1 MSNESISTNKLTIGY
16 RDPHSEVRVQTDL
29 TFSLQTGEMVC
40 MLGPNGCGKSTL
52 LRTLAGLQ
60 PAIEGEFRIQNSDV
74 SIQNSDVRSQTSK
87 EVALVLTERLSM
99 DNTTV
104 HDVVAMGRYP
114 YTSFLGG
121 LTDEDERIIAE
132 SLEKVGFKNSDVRSQ
147 SSDVRNQNSDVRSQ
161 SSDVRSQS
169 SDVRSQSSDVRN
181 QSSDVA
187 KTFFNAHSDGE
198 KQRILIAKALAQQT
212 PIILLDEP
220 TAHLDLPH
228 RILVLRLLRQLAHEQ
243 GKTVL
248 ISTHELDLA
257 LALSD
262 RILLMTP
269 GKGVQ
274 LDTAENLRKS
284 DAFTRAFGMDIFH
297 PLGG

>member
-1 MSNESISTNKLTIGY
+1 MSNVSISTNSLTIGY
-16 RDPHSEVRVQTDL
+16 RIASGTEYPVQTDL
-29 TFSLQTGEMVC
+29 NFSLHIGEMVC

-60 PAIEGEFRIQNSDV
+60 PSLSGEYKIQNTASRPEK
-74 SIQNSDVRSQTSK
+74 S
-87 EVALVLTERLSM
+87 VALVLTERLSM

-121 LTDEDERIIAE
+121 LSEQDEEIIAA
-132 SLEKVGFKNSDVRSQ
+132 SLQAVGFDLGALNSTLSP
-147 SSDVRNQNSDVRSQ
+147 
-161 SSDVRSQS
+161 
-169 SDVRSQSSDVRN
+169 
-181 QSSDVA
+181 
-187 KTFFNAHSDGE
+187 FNAHSDGE

-228 RILVLRLLRQLAHEQ
+228 RILILRLLRQLAHEQ

-262 RILLMTP
+262 RILLMSP
-269 GKGVQ
+269 AGRGIQ
-274 LDTAENLRKS
+274 LDTPETLKKA
-284 DAFTRAFGMDIFH
+284 DAFTSAFGMDIFS
-297 PLGG
+297 PLG

>member
-1 MSNESISTNKLTIGY
+1 
-16 RDPHSEVRVQTDL
+16 
-29 TFSLQTGEMVC
+29 

-60 PAIEGEFRIQNSDV
+60 PALGGEY
-74 SIQNSDVRSQTSK
+74 SIQNTEYRPEKS
-87 EVALVLTERLSM
+87 VALVLTERLSM

-121 LTDEDERIIAE
+121 LTEADEAIITQA
-132 SLEKVGFKNSDVRSQ
+132 LQQVGFNLS
-147 SSDVRNQNSDVRSQ
+147 
-161 SSDVRSQS
+161 
-169 SDVRSQSSDVRN
+169 
-181 QSSDVA
+181 
-187 KTFFNAHSDGE
+187 TFNFHLSPFNAHSDGE

-228 RILVLRLLRQLAHEQ
+228 RILILRLLRNLAHEQ

-262 RILLMTP
+262 RILLMAP
-269 GKGVQ
+269 NNGGVL
-274 LDTAENLRKS
+274 LDTAENLKKAN
-284 DAFTRAFGMDIFH
+284 AFTSAFGMDIFN
-297 PLGG
+297 PLG

>member
-1 MSNESISTNKLTIGY
+1 MSNVSITTNKLCIGY
-16 RDPHSEVRVQTDL
+16 RVQNTEVRVQTDL
-29 TFSLQTGEMVC
+29 DFALRQGEMVC

-60 PAIEGEFRIQNSDV
+60 PPLSGEYRIQNTEYRQV
-74 SIQNSDVRSQTSK
+74 SK
-87 EVALVLTERLSM
+87 EVALVLTERLSLE
-99 DNTTV
+99 NTTV

-121 LTDEDERIIAE
+121 LTEEDERIIAD
-132 SLEKVGFKNSDVRSQ
+132 SLRMVGFNENTEYRV
-147 SSDVRNQNSDVRSQ
+147 QNTDISTS
-161 SSDVRSQS
+161 
-169 SDVRSQSSDVRN
+169 
-181 QSSDVA
+181 
-187 KTFFNAHSDGE
+187 FFNAHSDGE

-228 RILVLRLLRQLAHEQ
+228 RILVLRLLRRLAHEQ
-243 GKTVL
+243 NKTVL

-269 GKGVQ
+269 GKGIQ
-274 LDTAENLRKS
+274 LDTAEALKKA
-284 DAFTRAFGMDIFH
+284 DAFTSAFSMDIFN
-297 PLGG
+297 PFG

>member
-1 MSNESISTNKLTIGY
+1 MSNVSISTNSLTIGY
-16 RDPHSEVRVQTDL
+16 RIASGPEYPVQTDL
-29 TFSLQTGEMVC
+29 NFSLHTGEMVC

-60 PAIEGEFRIQNSDV
+60 PALSGEYKIQNTASRPEK
-74 SIQNSDVRSQTSK
+74 S
-87 EVALVLTERLSM
+87 VALVLTERLSM

-121 LTDEDERIIAE
+121 LSEQDERIIAA
-132 SLEKVGFKNSDVRSQ
+132 SLEAVGFDLVALNS
-147 SSDVRNQNSDVRSQ
+147 
-161 SSDVRSQS
+161 
-169 SDVRSQSSDVRN
+169 
-181 QSSDVA
+181 
-187 KTFFNAHSDGE
+187 TFSPFNAHSDGE

-228 RILVLRLLRQLAHEQ
+228 RILILRLLRQLAHEQ

-262 RILLMTP
+262 RILLMSP
-269 GKGVQ
+269 AGRGIQ
-274 LDTAENLRKS
+274 LDTPETLKKA
-284 DAFTRAFGMDIFH
+284 DAFTSAFGMDIFS
-297 PLGG
+297 PLG

>member
-1 MSNESISTNKLTIGY
+1 MSNVSITTNKLSIGY
-16 RDPHSEVRVQTDL
+16 RQSTEYRVQTDL
-29 TFSLQTGEMVC
+29 DFSLFQGEMVC

-60 PAIEGEFRIQNSDV
+60 PALGGTYNLTPSLQGRPGE
-74 SIQNSDVRSQTSK
+74 TSK
-87 EVALVLTERLSM
+87 HIALVLTERLSM

-104 HDVVAMGRYP
+104 HDVVALGRYP
-114 YTSFLGG
+114 YTSFLDG
-121 LTDEDERIIAE
+121 LTDEDEAIIAD
-132 SLEKVGFKNSDVRSQ
+132 SLRQVGFENQKSEIGNS
-147 SSDVRNQNSDVRSQ
+147 
-161 SSDVRSQS
+161 
-169 SDVRSQSSDVRN
+169 
-181 QSSDVA
+181 
-187 KTFFNAHSDGE
+187 FFNAHSDGE

-228 RILVLRLLRQLAHEQ
+228 RILILRLLRRLAHEQ
-243 GKTVL
+243 GKTIL

-274 LDTAENLRKS
+274 LDTAENLKKA
-284 DAFTRAFGMDIFH
+284 DAFTSAFGMDIFS
-297 PLGG
+297 PLG

>member
-1 MSNESISTNKLTIGY
+1 MSNVSISTNKLTIGY
-16 RDPHSEVRVQTDL
+16 GLRVTGYEPVVVQTDL
-29 TFSLQTGEMVC
+29 DFSLYAGEMVC

-60 PAIEGEFRIQNSDV
+60 PALGGEYKLMANGQQPTAKN
-74 SIQNSDVRSQTSK
+74 
-87 EVALVLTERLSM
+87 VALVLTERLSM

-114 YTSFLGG
+114 YTSFFGG
-121 LTDEDERIIAE
+121 LTEKDKQIINEA
-132 SLEKVGFKNSDVRSQ
+132 LAAVGFDSLPL
-147 SSDVRNQNSDVRSQ
+147 
-161 SSDVRSQS
+161 
-169 SDVRSQSSDVRN
+169 
-181 QSSDVA
+181 
-187 KTFFNAHSDGE
+187 TPFNAHSDGE

-228 RILVLRLLRQLAHEQ
+228 RILVLRLLRRLAHEQ

-269 GKGVQ
+269 GKGIQ
-274 LDTAENLRKS
+274 LDTAAHLRQN
-284 DAFTRAFGMDIFH
+284 DAFTAAFGMDIFN
-297 PLGG
+297 PLG

>member
-16 RDPHSEVRVQTDL
+16 RVQNTEYRVQTDL
-29 TFSLQTGEMVC
+29 DFALQQGELVC

-60 PAIEGEFRIQNSDV
+60 PPLAGAF
-74 SIQNSDVRSQTSK
+74 SIQKSEVRQNAK
-87 EVALVLTERLSM
+87 DIALVLTERLSLE
-99 DNTTV
+99 NTTV

-121 LTDEDERIIAE
+121 LTPEDEAIIAE
-132 SLEKVGFKNSDVRSQ
+132 SLEQVGFTPAPCGEGREGVC
-147 SSDVRNQNSDVRSQ
+147 SS
-161 SSDVRSQS
+161 
-169 SDVRSQSSDVRN
+169 
-181 QSSDVA
+181 
-187 KTFFNAHSDGE
+187 FFNAHSDGE

-228 RILVLRLLRQLAHEQ
+228 RILILRLLRTLAHEQ

-269 GKGVQ
+269 GRGIR
-274 LDTAENLRKS
+274 LDTAEHLKKA
-284 DAFTRAFGMDIFH
+284 DAFTDAFGMDIFK
-297 PLGG
+297 PLG

>member
-1 MSNESISTNKLTIGY
+1 MSNVSISTNKLCIGY
-16 RDPHSEVRVQTDL
+16 GLPVTGYRTASGGESIVQSDL
-29 TFSLQTGEMVC
+29 TFALNEGEMVC

-60 PAIEGEFRIQNSDV
+60 PALSGEFSV
-74 SIQNSDVRSQTSK
+74 MGYGLPVTGSK
-87 EVALVLTERLSM
+87 CIALVLTERVSLE
-99 DNTTV
+99 NTTV

-121 LTDEDERIIAE
+121 LSAADEAIIEEA
-132 SLEKVGFKNSDVRSQ
+132 LEAVGFGRQAAIGRS
-147 SSDVRNQNSDVRSQ
+147 
-161 SSDVRSQS
+161 
-169 SDVRSQSSDVRN
+169 
-181 QSSDVA
+181 
-187 KTFFNAHSDGE
+187 FFNAHSDGE

-228 RILVLRLLRQLAHEQ
+228 RILILRLLRKLAHEQ

-269 GKGVQ
+269 HQGIQ
-274 LDTAENLRKS
+274 LDTAEALKKA
-284 DAFTRAFGMDIFH
+284 DAFTSAFGMDIFN
-297 PLGG
+297 PFG

>member
-1 MSNESISTNKLTIGY
+1 MSNVSISTNKLAIGY
-16 RDPHSEVRVQTDL
+16 RFRTGASQPFGEAVVQHDL
-29 TFSLQTGEMVC
+29 SFSLYEGEMVC

-60 PAIEGEFRIQNSDV
+60 PALAGEYSAMGYGLPV
-74 SIQNSDVRSQTSK
+74 TGEASK
-87 EVALVLTERLSM
+87 NIALVLTERLSLE
-99 DNTTV
+99 NTTV

-121 LTDEDERIIAE
+121 LTDEDEAIIAQ
-132 SLEKVGFKNSDVRSQ
+132 SLQQVGFGQPVGRS
-147 SSDVRNQNSDVRSQ
+147 
-161 SSDVRSQS
+161 
-169 SDVRSQSSDVRN
+169 
-181 QSSDVA
+181 
-187 KTFFNAHSDGE
+187 FFNAHSDGE

-243 GKTVL
+243 GKTIL

-262 RILLMTP
+262 RILLMSP
-269 GKGVQ
+269 KAQGVQ
-274 LDTAENLRKS
+274 LDTAENLKKA
-284 DAFTRAFGMDIFH
+284 DAFTSAFGMDIFH
-297 PLGG
+297 YL

>member
-1 MSNESISTNKLTIGY
+1 MSSVSISTNKLCIGY
-16 RDPHSEVRVQTDL
+16 GEAVIQRDL
-29 TFSLQTGEMVC
+29 TFSLHKGEMVC
-40 MLGPNGCGKSTL
+40 MLGANGCGKSTL

-60 PAIEGEFRIQNSDV
+60 PALSGEYTRSDAKH
-74 SIQNSDVRSQTSK
+74 I
-87 EVALVLTERLSM
+87 ALVLTERLSM
-99 DNTTV
+99 ENTTV

-121 LTDEDERIIAE
+121 LSAEDEAIIAQA
-132 SLEKVGFKNSDVRSQ
+132 LTQVGFADTKVGE
-147 SSDVRNQNSDVRSQ
+147 
-161 SSDVRSQS
+161 
-169 SDVRSQSSDVRN
+169 
-181 QSSDVA
+181 
-187 KTFFNAHSDGE
+187 TMFNAHSDGE
-198 KQRILIAKALAQQT
+198 KQRILIAKAIAQQT

-228 RILVLRLLRQLAHEQ
+228 RILILRLLRQLAHEQ

-269 GKGVQ
+269 KKGIQ
-274 LDTAENLRKS
+274 LDSAENLKKT
-284 DAFTRAFGMDIFH
+284 DAFTSAFGMDIFH
-297 PLGG
+297 PLA

>member
-1 MSNESISTNKLTIGY
+1 MSNVSISTNKLTIGY
-16 RDPHSEVRVQTDL
+16 TSSRQHSAVSTQTVVQSDL
-29 TFSLQTGEMVC
+29 TFSLNEGEMVC

-60 PAIEGEFRIQNSDV
+60 PALGGTFSLSSNE
-74 SIQNSDVRSQTSK
+74 RSAK
-87 EVALVLTERLSM
+87 AVALVLTEKLSM

-121 LTDEDERIIAE
+121 LTDNDERIITE
-132 SLEKVGFKNSDVRSQ
+132 SLQQVGFDPSPVTGNPSPLQ
-147 SSDVRNQNSDVRSQ
+147 T
-161 SSDVRSQS
+161 
-169 SDVRSQSSDVRN
+169 
-181 QSSDVA
+181 
-187 KTFFNAHSDGE
+187 TFFNAHSDGE

-212 PIILLDEP
+212 PVILLDEP

-228 RILVLRLLRQLAHEQ
+228 RILILRLLRRLAHEQ

-262 RILLMTP
+262 RILLMS
-269 GKGVQ
+269 KSSYY
-274 LDTAENLRKS
+274 LDTADNLRKT
-284 DAFTRAFGMDIFH
+284 DAFTTAFGMDIFN
-297 PLGG
+297 PLN

>member
-1 MSNESISTNKLTIGY
+1 MSNVSISTNKLSIGY
-16 RDPHSEVRVQTDL
+16 RFRTGASRPFGEAVVQHDL
-29 TFSLQTGEMVC
+29 SFSLYEGEMVC

-60 PAIEGEFRIQNSDV
+60 PPLGGEFCLSAERSV
-74 SIQNSDVRSQTSK
+74 SPKDGPYSVSEQSERSK
-87 EVALVLTERLSM
+87 AIALVLTERLSLE
-99 DNTTV
+99 NTTV

-121 LTDEDERIIAE
+121 LTDEDEAIIAE
-132 SLEKVGFKNSDVRSQ
+132 ALQQVGFGLSVGRS
-147 SSDVRNQNSDVRSQ
+147 
-161 SSDVRSQS
+161 
-169 SDVRSQSSDVRN
+169 
-181 QSSDVA
+181 
-187 KTFFNAHSDGE
+187 FFNAHSDGE

-243 GKTVL
+243 GKTIL

-262 RILLMTP
+262 RILLMSP
-269 GKGVQ
+269 KAQGVQ
-274 LDTAENLRKS
+274 LDTAENLKKA
-284 DAFTRAFGMDIFH
+284 DAFTSAFGMNIFN
-297 PLGG
+297 PLG

>member
-1 MSNESISTNKLTIGY
+1 
-16 RDPHSEVRVQTDL
+16 
-29 TFSLQTGEMVC
+29 

-60 PAIEGEFRIQNSDV
+60 PAIEGEFRIQNSEF
-74 SIQNSDVRSQTSK
+74 RSQTSK

-121 LTDEDERIIAE
+121 LTDEDERIFEE
-132 SLEKVGFKNSDVRSQ
+132 SLEKVGF
-147 SSDVRNQNSDVRSQ
+147 QNSE
-161 SSDVRSQS
+161 
-169 SDVRSQSSDVRN
+169 
-181 QSSDVA
+181 VA

-274 LDTAENLRKS
+274 LDTAENLRKT

>member
-1 MSNESISTNKLTIGY
+1 MSNVSISTNSLTIGY
-16 RDPHSEVRVQTDL
+16 RIASGTEYPVQTDL
-29 TFSLQTGEMVC
+29 NFSLHTGEMVC

-60 PAIEGEFRIQNSDV
+60 PALSGEYKIQNSDRPEK
-74 SIQNSDVRSQTSK
+74 S
-87 EVALVLTERLSM
+87 VALVLTERLSM

-121 LTDEDERIIAE
+121 LSEQDEEIIAA
-132 SLEKVGFKNSDVRSQ
+132 SLEAVGFDLVALNS
-147 SSDVRNQNSDVRSQ
+147 
-161 SSDVRSQS
+161 
-169 SDVRSQSSDVRN
+169 
-181 QSSDVA
+181 
-187 KTFFNAHSDGE
+187 TFSPFNAHSDGE

-220 TAHLDLPH
+220 TAHPDLPH
-228 RILVLRLLRQLAHEQ
+228 RILILRLLRQLAHEQ

-262 RILLMTP
+262 RILLMSP
-269 GKGVQ
+269 AGRGIQ
-274 LDTAENLRKS
+274 LDTPEALKKA
-284 DAFTRAFGMDIFH
+284 DAFTSAFGMDIFS
-297 PLGG
+297 PLG

>member
-1 MSNESISTNKLTIGY
+1 
-16 RDPHSEVRVQTDL
+16 
-29 TFSLQTGEMVC
+29 MVC

-60 PAIEGEFRIQNSDV
+60 PPLSGTYNLTGQAGLTAQRSNSV
-74 SIQNSDVRSQTSK
+74 SGLTATRSNSNAVS
-87 EVALVLTERLSM
+87 LVLTERLSLE
-99 DNTTV
+99 NTTV

-121 LTDEDERIIAE
+121 LTEEDERIIE
-132 SLEKVGFKNSDVRSQ
+132 DSLQQVGFLPPSLERVKSSARSDCRWQPVEQIGER
-147 SSDVRNQNSDVRSQ
+147 
-161 SSDVRSQS
+161 
-169 SDVRSQSSDVRN
+169 
-181 QSSDVA
+181 
-187 KTFFNAHSDGE
+187 FFNSHSDGE

-228 RILVLRLLRQLAHEQ
+228 RILVLRLLRRLAHEQ
-243 GKTVL
+243 GKTIL

-262 RILLMTP
+262 RILLMSP
-269 GKGVQ
+269 HDGVQ
-274 LDTAENLRKS
+274 LDTAEALKKA
-284 DAFTRAFGMDIFH
+284 DAFTSAFGMDIFN
-297 PLGG
+297 PLG

>member
-1 MSNESISTNKLTIGY
+1 MSNVSISTNKLSIGY
-16 RDPHSEVRVQTDL
+16 GATIVQRDL
-29 TFSLQTGEMVC
+29 TFSLYEGEMVC

-60 PAIEGEFRIQNSDV
+60 PPLSGEYSLNSLPGGEGRGEV
-74 SIQNSDVRSQTSK
+74 S
-87 EVALVLTERLSM
+87 LVLTERLSM

-114 YTSFLGG
+114 YSSFLGG
-121 LTDEDERIIAE
+121 LTEEDERIIAE
-132 SLEKVGFKNSDVRSQ
+132 SLEKVGFGLSAERSIFYQ
-147 SSDVRNQNSDVRSQ
+147 PVGRS
-161 SSDVRSQS
+161 
-169 SDVRSQSSDVRN
+169 
-181 QSSDVA
+181 
-187 KTFFNAHSDGE
+187 FFNAHSDGE
-198 KQRILIAKALAQQT
+198 KQRILIAKALAQET

-228 RILVLRLLRQLAHEQ
+228 RILILRLLRNLAHEQ

-269 GKGVQ
+269 GNGVQ
-274 LDTAENLRKS
+274 LDTAENLRKT
-284 DAFTRAFGMDIFH
+284 DAFTRAFGMDIFS
-297 PLGG
+297 PLED

>member
-1 MSNESISTNKLTIGY
+1 MSNVSISTNNLSIGY
-16 RDPHSEVRVQTDL
+16 GSTVVQRDLS
-29 TFSLQTGEMVC
+29 FSLNAGEMVC

-60 PAIEGEFRIQNSDV
+60 PALSGEYTHSDAKD
-74 SIQNSDVRSQTSK
+74 I
-87 EVALVLTERLSM
+87 ALVLTERLSM

-104 HDVVAMGRYP
+104 HDVVALGRYP
-114 YTSFLGG
+114 YSSFLDG
-121 LTDEDERIIAE
+121 LKKEDEVMIAK
-132 SLEKVGFKNSDVRSQ
+132 SLEQVGFNLSTFNFHLS
-147 SSDVRNQNSDVRSQ
+147 
-161 SSDVRSQS
+161 
-169 SDVRSQSSDVRN
+169 
-181 QSSDVA
+181 
-187 KTFFNAHSDGE
+187 FFNAHSDGE

-228 RILVLRLLRQLAHEQ
+228 RILILRLLRQLAHEQ
-243 GKTVL
+243 NKTIL

-269 GKGVQ
+269 GKGIQ
-274 LDTAENLRKS
+274 LDTAANLKKAN
-284 DAFTRAFGMDIFH
+284 AFTSAFGMDIFN
-297 PLGG
+297 PLGEE